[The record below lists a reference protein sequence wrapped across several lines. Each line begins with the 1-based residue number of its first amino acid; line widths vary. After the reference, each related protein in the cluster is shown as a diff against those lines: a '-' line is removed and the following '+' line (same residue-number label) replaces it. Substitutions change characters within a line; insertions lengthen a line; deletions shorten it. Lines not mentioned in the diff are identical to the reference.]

1 MARRRRREYSV
12 VERRELWERW
22 RRGES
27 ISEIGRALDRAP
39 GTVHYT
45 IRQHGGIAPPRR
57 CRSRLALSLA
67 EREEISRG
75 VAAGHSSR
83 RIAACLGRSSSTVSR
98 ELARHGGRHH
108 YRAGEADQRAW
119 QRARR
124 PKPCVLSRRRRLR
137 LVVAEKLAQEWS
149 PEQISG
155 WLVATYP
162 QDETMRVS
170 PETIYRTLF
179 IQTRGALKRELIS
192 HLRRVKSIRR
202 PRAQGR
208 DNRGQGRI
216 IDAVSIRERPPEV
229 EDRAVPGHWEG
240 DLLSGSKNTHI
251 ATLVERHSRYVM
263 LVKLDGKDTAT
274 VVDALS
280 RHVQTLPDQLRQSL
294 TWDRGMELADHHR
307 FTVSTDVS
315 VYFCDPQSP
324 WQRGS
329 NENTNGLLRQY
340 LPRRTD
346 LSLHSQHDLDQ
357 IALRLNTRPRKTL
370 GYQTPAATLDRAM
383 R

>member
-1 MARRRRREYSV
+1 M
-12 VERRELWERW
+12 
-22 RRGES
+22 
-27 ISEIGRALDRAP
+27 
-39 GTVHYT
+39 
-45 IRQHGGIAPPRR
+45 
-57 CRSRLALSLA
+57 
-67 EREEISRG
+67 
-75 VAAGHSSR
+75 
-83 RIAACLGRSSSTVSR
+83 
-98 ELARHGGRHH
+98 
-108 YRAGEADQRAW
+108 
-119 QRARR
+119 
-124 PKPCVLSRRRRLR
+124 
-137 LVVAEKLAQEWS
+137 VVAEKLAQEWS

-162 QDETMRVS
+162 DDETMRVS

-216 IDAVSIRERPPEV
+216 IDAVSIRERPAEV

-274 VVDALS
+274 VVDALC
-280 RHVQTLPDQLRQSL
+280 RQVQTLPDQLRQSL

-307 FTVSTDVS
+307 FSVATDVT

-346 LSLHSQHDLDQ
+346 LSRHSQHDLDQ
-357 IALRLNTRPRKTL
+357 IALRINTRPRKTL
-370 GYQTPAATLDRAM
+370 AYQTPAAMLDRAL